1 MKIQVHW
8 GKPIPLTFKKVKL
21 KGGKTQ
27 MDALKHAVKRD
38 VEDCLGDGYGVYVF
52 ARRHGDNYY
61 APLYVGRTT
70 TQGFCKR
77 LAQQFIGR
85 PDLVT
90 YTREQHG
97 RKALFLGTITGKPG
111 QNPEKAI
118 KIVERALIAKCAL
131 DAGHGLFNKRNTKKN
146 FDTIEFGGDRNARKI
161 SGRLINR
168 PVQPKK

>member
-61 APLYVGRTT
+61 APLYAPQR
-70 TQGFCKR
+70 KDS
-77 LAQQFIGR
+77 AK
-85 PDLVT
+85 DLSH
-90 YTREQHG
+90 RQ
-97 RKALFLGTITGKPG
+97 
-111 QNPEKAI
+111 
-118 KIVERALIAKCAL
+118 
-131 DAGHGLFNKRNTKKN
+131 
-146 FDTIEFGGDRNARKI
+146 AR
-161 SGRLINR
+161 SCDLY
-168 PVQPKK
+168 P